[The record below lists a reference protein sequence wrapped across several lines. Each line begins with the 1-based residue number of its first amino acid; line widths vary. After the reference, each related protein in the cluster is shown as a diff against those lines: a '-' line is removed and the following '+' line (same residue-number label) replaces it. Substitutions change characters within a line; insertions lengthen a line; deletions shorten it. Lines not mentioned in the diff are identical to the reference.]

1 MSTSEPHPVRKANPR
16 LFERGRQ
23 LLFLTLRRPEKA
35 RPLTQDHADVDAL
48 ADALRDATDRLATM
62 FGPTVHGSDEI
73 TVHLYG
79 PNAEALLAMV
89 TPVLRASP
97 LVGAAWAL
105 LRYGDVGAVEVQR
118 TVVPSDGFV

>member
-1 MSTSEPHPVRKANPR
+1 MNEPHPVRKANPR

-23 LLFLTLRRPEKA
+23 LLFLTMRQPAGAK
-35 RPLTQDHADVDAL
+35 PLTQDHAEVDAL
-48 ADALRDATDRLATM
+48 ADALRGATDRLATM
-62 FGPTVHGSDEI
+62 FGPTVHGPDEI

-79 PNAEALLAMV
+79 PSAEALLAMV
-89 TPVLRASP
+89 MPVLRSSP

-118 TVVPSDGFV
+118 TIVPADRIV